1 MPGRGENERFKR
13 TRLMI
18 LSRVLLVPFIAVMM
32 VCGTLVYYFAVNLRG
47 HVATELS
54 RIADG
59 HCRLIDQ
66 FLGELSFQLEFVA
79 DSHSFEE
86 LSSNGLLEE
95 TLRRLQT
102 GSQAFFDLGVFD
114 ERGNH
119 VAYAGPYNLKGKNYS
134 HADWFQAVQNKG
146 IYISDVF
153 QGYRNIPHFVIA
165 VQRRETDK
173 TWYLRATVDS
183 MFFNNL
189 VEIIRVGKTG
199 EAYLINRN
207 GVFQTPRRSGGAL
220 METDPD
226 HLIYRSEDNSIA
238 SFAANDTGG
247 GRHLYAT
254 GRLHET
260 DWILVVRQEIGDA
273 YAPLTRAVLIAIAM
287 IVMGGAVVVTM
298 GFFLASGL
306 ANQLTIADMEKRQ
319 MGSQLIM
326 AGKLAEVGEMSAGIA
341 HEINNPLQI
350 MKAEEALIKDIFKE
364 MAADGSLPDGENI
377 RMVRDSVN
385 QIDLQ
390 IDRCK
395 QITQGL
401 LKFARKTEPSIQTID
416 LQPFMREIVGMVE
429 RKAYV
434 ENIRIVQEF
443 DAGLPPLETDPAQLQ
458 QVFLNL
464 LNNAIDALKE
474 KDDGEIRIGATKEGG
489 ALAVSVADNG
499 CGIPEKNLE
508 KIFLPFFTT
517 KPVGRGT
524 GLGLSTCYGIVER
537 LGGQITVSS
546 ELNVGSVFTVRL
558 PLPEAVEKT
567 TVELAA
573 HEQGGDK

>member
-1 MPGRGENERFKR
+1 MPGRGANERFKR

-79 DSHSFEE
+79 DSHSFKE
-86 LSSNGLLEE
+86 LSSNGRLEE
-95 TLRRLQT
+95 ILSLLQT

-114 ERGNH
+114 EHGNH
-119 VAYAGPYNLKGKNYS
+119 VAYAGPFDLKGKNYS
-134 HADWFQAVQNKG
+134 QADWFQAVHNKG

-153 QGYRNIPHFVIA
+153 KGYRNIPHFVIA
-165 VQRRETDK
+165 VQRREGDA

-189 VEIIRVGKTG
+189 VENIRVGKTG
-199 EAYLINRN
+199 EAYLINRR
-207 GVFQTPRRSGGAL
+207 GGFQTPRRSGGAL
-220 METDPD
+220 MEIDQD
-226 HLIYRSEDNSIA
+226 HLIYRSEDNAIA
-238 SFAANDTGG
+238 SFAANDASG

-254 GRLHET
+254 GRLRET

-273 YAPLTRAVLIAIAM
+273 YAPLTRAVLIAVAV
-287 IVMGGAVVVTM
+287 IVIGGAVVVTM

-350 MKAEEALIKDIFKE
+350 MKSEEALIKEIFKE
-364 MAADGSLPDGENI
+364 MEADGTLPDGENI
-377 RMVRDSVN
+377 RTVRDSVN

-401 LKFARKTEPSIQTID
+401 LKFARKTEPSIQTIE

-434 ENIRIVQEF
+434 ENIQIIQQFE
-443 DAGLPPLETDPAQLQ
+443 GELPPLQTDPAQLQ

-464 LNNAIDALKE
+464 LNNAVDALKGKE
-474 KDDGEIRIGATKEGG
+474 KGEIRIGAAKQDG
-489 ALAVSVADNG
+489 ALVVSVADNG
-499 CGIPEKNLE
+499 CGIPEENLE

-524 GLGLSTCYGIVER
+524 GLGLSTCYGIIER

-546 ELNVGSVFTVRL
+546 ELNAGSVFTVRL
-558 PLPEAVEKT
+558 PLPGTAQSATAEA
-567 TVELAA
+567 AA
-573 HEQGGDK
+573 HEQGGNQ